1 MTDSRLLKLAFL
13 YRISAE
19 MERQLAT
26 GLNWRSFTGYRRK
39 WNASWV
45 GVGGRA

>member
-1 MTDSRLLKLAFL
+1 MTKSRLLELAFL

-19 MERQLAT
+19 IERQL
-26 GLNWRSFTGYRRK
+26 GGRLNWRSYTGYRRK

-45 GVGGRA
+45 GVAGRA